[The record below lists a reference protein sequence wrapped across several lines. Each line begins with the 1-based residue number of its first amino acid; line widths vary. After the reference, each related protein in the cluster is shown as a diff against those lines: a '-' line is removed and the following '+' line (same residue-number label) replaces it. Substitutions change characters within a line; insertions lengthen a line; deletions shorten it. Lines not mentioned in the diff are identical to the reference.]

1 VEDAASDPL
10 GEARLPASA
19 CPGEGEE
26 AGFGEQ
32 RHAPADVAVAA
43 DER

>member
-10 GEARLPASA
+10 GETRLPASA

-32 RHAPADVAVAA
+32 RHAPADVAIAA